1 VVSRSLNASGCD
13 AEGETLEDY
22 CINNQN
28 SDHPPA
34 AVADLYENARQGAI
48 HRLKPMRVAVE
59 IQYGRRFG
67 KTFDAS
73 VSYVTHYCVEILGS
87 WSPSI
92 FPR

>member
-1 VVSRSLNASGCD
+1 VVSRSQNASGCD

-34 AVADLYENARQGAI
+34 AVADLYQNAMQGAI

-67 KTFDAS
+67 KTFGAS
-73 VSYVTHYCVEILGS
+73 VSYVTHYCVEILRS
-87 WSPSI
+87 WSP
-92 FPR
+92 